1 MLVVVSVSHDK
12 RQNIKKYENKGPK
25 RPGALQ
31 LLVRP
36 QLNHAVIISAE
47 LWEREHARVGGMGG
61 ACVNAQMEGR
71 CFVLRYQDGIAYA
84 TNDTSTWI
92 KLTLTFKPGVCAKY
106 ASGDCEW

>member
-71 CFVLRYQDGIAYA
+71 CFVLRYQDGIACNKRYEYVDQA
-84 TNDTSTWI
+84 IAYLQTRC
-92 KLTLTFKPGVCAKY
+92 VC
-106 ASGDCEW
+106 EVRFR